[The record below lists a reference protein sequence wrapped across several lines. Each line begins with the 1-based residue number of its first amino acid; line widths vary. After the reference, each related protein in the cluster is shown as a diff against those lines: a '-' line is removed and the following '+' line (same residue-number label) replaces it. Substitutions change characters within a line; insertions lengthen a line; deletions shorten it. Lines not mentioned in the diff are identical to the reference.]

1 MASRGWGGREAARGT
16 EVVLKGV
23 TKEAD
28 GRKRKVVL
36 FTGQSGQQTVGMWFR
51 TNGEEEQARNEGLT
65 VFTGQRPGAVVWE
78 GEKMARAGRTK
89 DPETAQDQKQKDGA
103 K

>member
-28 GRKRKVVL
+28 GRKREVVL
-36 FTGQSGQQTVGMWFR
+36 FTDQSGRQTVRMQFH

-65 VFTGQRPGAVVWE
+65 VFTAQRPGAAV
-78 GEKMARAGRTK
+78 
-89 DPETAQDQKQKDGA
+89 
-103 K
+103 